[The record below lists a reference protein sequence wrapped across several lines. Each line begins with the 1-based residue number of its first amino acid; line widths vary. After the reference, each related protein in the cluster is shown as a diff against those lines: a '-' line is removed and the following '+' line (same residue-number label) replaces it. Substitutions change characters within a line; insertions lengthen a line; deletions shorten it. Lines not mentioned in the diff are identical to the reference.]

1 MPRFFLPPAAWS
13 ASGAPSIL
21 TGEEAP
27 HLAQVL
33 RIQPGTHVTVFD
45 GEGRRAQA
53 RVLEVSRSRVALELS
68 EVPPCGQLLPVITLA
83 QAIPKG
89 KTMDLIVQKAVELG
103 VATIQP
109 LVTRHT
115 IVHPGAGKSEK
126 WRRTALEA
134 CKQCGQDRLPD
145 IPDALA
151 FDRWLATQ
159 TPVAALP
166 NTIDSGDA
174 GTRQEEAAG
183 RMPAPRGPGIL
194 PAASVQTTKSIEP
207 TVLAAPPSSLK
218 LIASLAPAARPLRDV
233 LQAYPATTHATLLI
247 GPEGDFSPDETAAA
261 IVAGF
266 LPVSLGSIVLRVE
279 TASLYCL
286 SVLRYQFGRD

>member
-13 ASGAPSIL
+13 ASGAPSLL
-21 TGEEAP
+21 TGEEAH
-27 HLAQVL
+27 HLTQVL
-33 RIQPGTHVTVFD
+33 RIQPGASVTVFD
-45 GEGRRAQA
+45 GEGRRARA
-53 RVLEVSRSRVALELS
+53 RVLEVTRSRVALELG
-68 EVPPCGQLLPVITLA
+68 EVPPCEPVVPIITLA

-103 VATIQP
+103 VAVIQP
-109 LVTRHT
+109 VVTRHT

-159 TPVAALP
+159 T
-166 NTIDSGDA
+166 T
-174 GTRQEEAAG
+174 
-183 RMPAPRGPGIL
+183 APFTPLR
-194 PAASVQTTKSIEP
+194 
-207 TVLAAPPSSLK
+207 

-233 LQAYPATTHATLLI
+233 LQEHSATTHATLLI
-247 GPEGDFSPDETAAA
+247 GPEGDFSPDETASALA
-261 IVAGF
+261 AGF

-279 TASLYCL
+279 TASLFCL
-286 SVLRYQFGRD
+286 GALRYQFSRC